1 MDSRL
6 KFLHHLRLIDDA
18 VTQKDRTSAVM
29 VNRVGDERPAGSQVH
44 LPSRL
49 SVHGTEIQVGKRLI
63 SRWREKQLRI
73 WLNLVSKSSLVTF
86 KILMTRMV

>member
-29 VNRVGDERPAGSQVH
+29 VNRVGDERPGGSQVH
-44 LPSRL
+44 LPERL
-49 SVHGTEIQVGKRLI
+49 SVHGTEDK
-63 SRWREKQLRI
+63 
-73 WLNLVSKSSLVTF
+73 
-86 KILMTRMV
+86 

>member
-29 VNRVGDERPAGSQVH
+29 VNRVGGTRLGSSKVH
-44 LPSRL
+44 FPGRL
-49 SVHGTEIQVGKRLI
+49 SADRTEK
-63 SRWREKQLRI
+63 E
-73 WLNLVSKSSLVTF
+73 
-86 KILMTRMV
+86 

>member
-29 VNRVGDERPAGSQVH
+29 VNRVGSERPWSSEVH
-44 LPSRL
+44 SIRRL
-49 SVHGTEIQVGKRLI
+49 SAHGTETK
-63 SRWREKQLRI
+63 
-73 WLNLVSKSSLVTF
+73 
-86 KILMTRMV
+86 